1 MPTGTLGTQARD
13 YPERQVFYLHSGI
26 LQTSTGNNFTAIPS
40 TTSIKMGVIPANS
53 SIIRANLQVA
63 AVNNAGTSNVSI
75 GTTSGGTD
83 IVAIVN
89 QGQTL
94 GFTALTLAAS
104 SVPVLVAADTT
115 VWVTNQ
121 STGATAT
128 TGILSAVVEFVVNG
142 SGGSPLT

>member
-128 TGILSAVVEFVVNG
+128 TGILSAVVEFVVIG

>member
-89 QGQTL
+89 QGATL

-115 VWVTNQ
+115 VWITNQ
-121 STGATAT
+121 SSGATAT
-128 TGILSAVVEFVVNG
+128 TGILSAVVEFVVIG